1 MLFNKK
7 YMTRLSILSLLLVAL
22 TCAPEGTLSNTTRS
36 PESVV
41 REYFAAKDR
50 EAALALLSPD
60 YKIWFGKRE
69 GEPGIAKQEVARMLE
84 WDFALNP
91 RRRIEELRVTD
102 REVLVRA
109 HEDNDFSLLIG
120 YPGWDAVS
128 TFTVDPNGLITSQLY
143 VPKEGQPAWKP
154 YLEKALPWLRE
165 HRAEALARIYLNNRL
180 SQTSESAR
188 EWVKHLRDWRAA
200 TGQPD
205 PTQK

>member
-1 MLFNKK
+1 MLFNK
-7 YMTRLSILSLLLVAL
+7 YVTRLFTLSLLMIVLP
-22 TCAPEGTLSNTTRS
+22 CAPEETLSNNVSS
-36 PESVV
+36 PEAVV
-41 REYFAAKDR
+41 REYFSAKDR
-50 EAALALLSPD
+50 ETALGLLSPD

-69 GEPGIAKQEVARMLE
+69 GAGIPKQEVARMLE

-91 RRRIEELRVTD
+91 QRRIEEMRVNGS
-102 REVLVRA
+102 EVVVRA

-128 TFTVDPNGLITSQLY
+128 TFTVDKAGLIASQLY

-165 HRAEALARIYLNNRL
+165 HRAEVLARIYPNNRL

-188 EWVKHLRDWRAA
+188 EWVKNLKDWRAA

-205 PTQK
+205 PTRK